1 MKLIIG
7 QFTDAY
13 PPITDGVANVVK
25 NYAYWLN
32 KKYGKTYVI
41 TPAFPNYKDEEDF
54 EVIRFFS
61 IPLIIR
67 PPYRLGIPFIDLKS
81 MEKIKKIPFS
91 LIHAHSPFSAGVL
104 ALYIARKKR
113 IPIIATFHTK
123 YYDDFKSAV
132 KSDLLAKIMVKIIM
146 EFYNQ
151 VDEVWTVN
159 KSTAD
164 ILFEYGYRKKVEI
177 VPNGSEFIP
186 PSNKEEYRKRIDEI
200 YNLYPE
206 EIVLLYVGQ
215 LILHKNLEFL
225 IYSLKYLRD
234 WEVSFKIFIVGTG
247 KDERYLKNLVKKLD
261 LEKFVIFTGKI
272 LDRELL
278 KSFYAR
284 ADLFLFPSLYDASA
298 VVIKEASS
306 FGCPSLVIEGSATSE
321 GIIEGYNGFLSKNDP
336 FLYAIKIK
344 EIISDREKLR
354 DVGERAR
361 ETLYRHWRDIL
372 EEVARRYEEIVR
384 RHQSKIFKF
393 SDF

>member
-1 MKLIIG
+1 MKLVTG

-13 PPITDGVANVVK
+13 YPITDGVANVAK

-41 TPAFPNYKDEEDF
+41 TPSFPNYKDDEEF

-61 IPLIIR
+61 IPLVIR
-67 PPYRLGIPFIDLKS
+67 PPYRLGIPFIDVKS
-81 MEKIKKIPFS
+81 MEKINKIPFS

-104 ALYIARKKR
+104 ALYIARKRK

-164 ILFEYGYRKKVEI
+164 LLFEYGYRKKVEI

-186 PSNKEEYRKRIDEI
+186 PSNIEEYRKRIDEI
-200 YNLYPE
+200 YNLDPKKL
-206 EIVLLYVGQ
+206 VFLYVGQ
-215 LILHKNLEFL
+215 LILHKNLELL
-225 IYSLKYLRD
+225 IYSLKHLRD
-234 WEVSFKIFIVGTG
+234 LGIKFKTFIVGTG
-247 KDERYLKNLVKKLD
+247 KDEGYIKNLVKKLD
-261 LEKFVIFTGKI
+261 LEEFVIFTGKI

-321 GIIEGYNGFLSKNDP
+321 GIIDGYNGFLSKNDP
-336 FLYAIKIK
+336 LMYAMKIK

-354 DVGERAR
+354 NVGERAK

-372 EEVARRYEEIVR
+372 EEVAGRYEEIVR
-384 RHQSKIFKF
+384 RYQLKIF
-393 SDF
+393 